1 MNGFLLEILDRP
13 LKLKDGRF
21 CLSREVIERG
31 GTEAARTAF
40 EQFYTDKGQQRFEAR
55 AVFFAPKVGV
65 TIAGI
70 KVKMARRKSRS
81 ASKKTPSGFHRLRW
95 LNSLIKIPI
104 RSVFI

>member
-21 CLSREVIERG
+21 CLSREVIENG
-31 GTEAARTAF
+31 GTEAARRVF
-40 EQFYTDKGQQRFEAR
+40 EQLYTDKAQQRYETR

-70 KVKMARRKSRS
+70 KLKMARRKFRS
-81 ASKKTPSGFHRLRW
+81 VSKKTPSGFPRLRW